1 VKFSFIAKHQG
12 VWPRD
17 GCAGR
22 SVSRGGLLC
31 LAHAGAWHG
40 PLRAQTPREPFSK
53 VGAGRLLT
61 AVPGDLGYPI
71 PRPLQQ
77 KGYAGA
83 QRKTKRRAWGV

>member
-1 VKFSFIAKHQG
+1 MKFSFIAKHQG

-61 AVPGDLGYPI
+61 AVPGD
-71 PRPLQQ
+71 R
-77 KGYAGA
+77 KGIHSPGPCN
-83 QRKTKRRAWGV
+83 KRDMRARNGK